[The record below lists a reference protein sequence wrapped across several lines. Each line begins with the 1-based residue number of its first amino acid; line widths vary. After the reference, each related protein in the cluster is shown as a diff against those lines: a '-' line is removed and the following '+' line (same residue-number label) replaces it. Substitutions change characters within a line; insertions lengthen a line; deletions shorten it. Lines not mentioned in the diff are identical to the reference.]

1 MSQIIPIYIPTFISD
16 ATYSPSRVLPHI
28 YFYNGLI
35 DCEEWWLESGSL
47 TTSGVSYSQTR
58 FPYFDNYNVISG
70 SQFPTTD
77 SLSLLFNNEN
87 ASYGE
92 VPIES
97 LYTTYWEKYIQFLYN
112 PKTRVLN
119 CQAIIP
125 LADYF
130 QIELN
135 DIVNFRGNYWHLR
148 AINDYSLKTG
158 ECNLQL
164 LGPIISDVFDV
175 VPPPPPAQASSSVS
189 WSYTEFSQNGEF
201 KVYDNASTIATLTA
215 NGSGN
220 SQISESHTITATLVP
235 VSYPGTSSVTMSIY
249 VNGDATTSSIAYTN
263 TTISASFLVGSAQ
276 NYTITGS
283 IRYNPPPLDADLK
296 VFLDAGDSTSYPGS
310 GTTWYDLTTNGNNVT
325 LTGSVTYNSTTGS
338 FYFSGSNN
346 YAFTQA
352 ASNLSVG
359 TGNQTT
365 ILWTRYLG
373 PTGSNDYIYAY
384 ENGYDLTAAGESNI
398 MVFADSGFSYKF
410 EMFYGPNNLASYMPS
425 FDYTPWSYTKTT
437 MNNVWYQCA
446 MVRTGN
452 VVYYYI
458 NGAQINGRPGFSSNS
473 LTNTNSLYIGKS
485 RSYNTGYVGDISM
498 FSIWN
503 KALTTTEILNDFNTY
518 KARYGY

>member
-189 WSYTEFSQNGEF
+189 WSYSESAQDGTFII
-201 KVYDNASTIATLTA
+201 YDNASTIATLTA
-215 NGSGN
+215 NGGGN

-235 VSYPGTSSVTMSIY
+235 VSYPSSGSVTMSIN
-249 VNGDATTSSIAYTN
+249 VNGNATTSSIAYTN

-283 IRYNPPPLDADLK
+283 IIWNSPPTLSIEYLVVAGGGGPGSFNSAVAPSRWPGGGGAGGFKTGSATLSNPTSLSVVVGAGGNINNDGQPSAFNELTSSGGGKGGNETNYNGNSGGSGGGGNTSGLGG
-296 VFLDAGDSTSYPGS
+296 AGIAGEGNDGGAGYYASVTIYQGGGGGGAGGIGYPAYPGPTKAWLD
-310 GTTWYDLTTNGNNVT
+310 GNQYAGGGNGVKPD
-325 LTGSVTYNSTTGS
+325 V
-338 FYFSGSNN
+338 SGSLTSGSGGN
-346 YAFTQA
+346 
-352 ASNLSVG
+352 SNLGVG
-359 TGNQTT
+359 QNGIVKIRYAGSGSQATGGIIT
-365 ILWTRYLG
+365 Y
-373 PTGSNDYIYAY
+373 
-384 ENGYDLTAAGESNI
+384 
-398 MVFADSGFSYKF
+398 SG
-410 EMFYGPNNLASYMPS
+410 
-425 FDYTPWSYTKTT
+425 SYTYHT
-437 MNNVWYQCA
+437 
-446 MVRTGN
+446 
-452 VVYYYI
+452 
-458 NGAQINGRPGFSSNS
+458 F
-473 LTNTNSLYIGKS
+473 
-485 RSYNTGYVGDISM
+485 ISGGT
-498 FSIWN
+498 F
-503 KALTTTEILNDFNTY
+503 TY
-518 KARYGY
+518 